1 MHVDVFILVVTCLVN
16 LVLGLIVLLRD
27 PKRLYAGSFATMSL
41 FICMW
46 IVANFI
52 TNHYID
58 NLTITNVAN
67 NITYVAGFMSVA
79 TGLLFSYTFPYSR
92 KVSRTEIGIV
102 SALTFVT
109 VALSLFTTLISG
121 TVILDE
127 NNQLAYP
134 TGDFL
139 WFYVVS
145 FLIILTLM
153 TRNLLSVPKEQ
164 GQKKRQQA
172 RYIFFALVIGAFAAL
187 LLNVIIPIL
196 TASWEAS
203 RYGPLAMIVLVGTIA
218 YTIIKHGLFDI
229 RLAVMR
235 GVAYFFSLLT
245 LAGLYYVLAF
255 TISELV
261 LHNNSVVL
269 VSQNPVSILLAL
281 VLAFIFQ
288 PVKNFFDRLTNK
300 IFFRNEYNTDD
311 FFADLSKKLSA
322 TTDLK
327 TVLQRAAHAIGET
340 LKTEYTY
347 FYVRY
352 GGDKH
357 MVAGMDAHDK
367 LGAKELS
374 ELEDLLPVRPDILMT
389 DLLEEKTPL
398 HTFLIK
404 HKIAVV
410 LPLRQ
415 NGVSL
420 GYLFLGDRKSRS
432 YVKRDIRALETI
444 SDELVIAIQNAL
456 SLQEVQ
462 EINETLQQRIR
473 EATKELRATN
483 AQLQRLDEAKD
494 EFISMA
500 SHQLRT
506 PLTSVKGY
514 ISMVLE
520 GDAGKVTATQGQ
532 LLEEAFA
539 SSERMVHLINDFLNV
554 SRLQTGKFMLEERTL
569 DLSKLVRGEVASL
582 ESTVKAHGLKLKYRA
597 PSHFPL
603 LDIDEAKIRQVV
615 MNFIDNAIY
624 YSHEGTAITVDLSI
638 EDAQAVLR
646 VVDTGI
652 GVPKSEQAHL
662 FTKFYRATNARKQR
676 PDGTGVGLFLAK
688 KVIDAHGGTI
698 LFESTEG
705 KGSTF
710 GFRLPIKKLAPKNA
724 SRTK

>member
-1 MHVDVFILVVTCLVN
+1 MHVDVFILVVTCFVN
-16 LVLGLIVLLRD
+16 LLLGLIVLLRD
-27 PKRLYAGSFATMSL
+27 TKRLYAGSFATMSL
-41 FICMW
+41 FICVW
-46 IVANFI
+46 IVTNFI

-58 NLTITNVAN
+58 DLAVTNIAN
-67 NITYVAGFMSVA
+67 NLTYVAGFISIA
-79 TGLLFSYTFPYSR
+79 AGLLFSYTFPYSR
-92 KVSRTEIGIV
+92 KVSRIEV
-102 SALTFVT
+102 SVVATLTVVT
-109 VALSLFTTLISG
+109 VVLSLFTNVISG
-121 TVILDE
+121 MVVLNE
-127 NNQLAYP
+127 NNQLSYP

-145 FLIILTLM
+145 FLAILVLM
-153 TRNLLSVPKEQ
+153 ARNLLSVPKEQ
-164 GQKKRQQA
+164 GEKKRQQA
-172 RYIFFALVIGAFAAL
+172 RYIFLALVISAFVAL
-187 LLNVIIPIL
+187 LFNVIIPIL

-203 RYGPLAMIVLVGTIA
+203 RFGPLAMILLVGTIA

-235 GVAYFFSLLT
+235 GAAYFLSLLT
-245 LAGLYYVLAF
+245 LAGLYYVLAY
-255 TISELV
+255 TISEV
-261 LHNNSVVL
+261 ILHNNSVTL

-311 FFADLSKKLSA
+311 FFAGLSKRLSA
-322 TTDLK
+322 TADLK
-327 TVLQRAAHAIGET
+327 TVLQRAAHEINKT
-340 LKTEYTY
+340 LKSEYAY
-347 FYVRY
+347 FYIRY

-357 MVAGMDAHDK
+357 MIAGVDAHDK
-367 LGAKELS
+367 LGIKEL
-374 ELEDLLPVRPDILMT
+374 ETLKELLPLSSEVTVT
-389 DLLEEKTPL
+389 DLLDKVPL
-398 HTFLIK
+398 YDFLFK
-404 HKIAVV
+404 HKIAIV

-420 GYLFLGDRKSRS
+420 GYLFLGYQKSRS
-432 YVKRDIRALETI
+432 YVKRDIKALETI

-483 AQLQRLDEAKD
+483 VQLQRLDEAKD

-554 SRLQTGKFMLEERTL
+554 SRLQTGKFMLEERTV
-569 DLSKLVRGEVASL
+569 DLSKIVAQEVDSL
-582 ESTVKAHGLKLKYRA
+582 GSTVKAHALKLKYRP
-597 PSHFPL
+597 PSNFPL
-603 LDIDEAKIRQVV
+603 LTIDEAKIRQVI

-624 YSHEGTAITVDLSI
+624 YSHEGTTIEVELAI
-638 EDAQAVLR
+638 EDGQAALR
-646 VVDTGI
+646 VKDTGI
-652 GVPKSEQAHL
+652 GVPKSEQEHL
-662 FTKFYRATNARKQR
+662 FSKFFRATNARKQR

-705 KGSTF
+705 QGSTF
-710 GFRLPIKKLAPKNA
+710 GFRLPVKKLSPKN
-724 SRTK
+724 TKNTK